1 MSTEENSAGKGGLFD
16 SVKNMAVTLIA
27 MVQTRL
33 ELLSTELEE
42 EREWLTSMLT
52 WIFIALFCAA
62 VAVLLATF
70 LVVVFFWDTYR
81 LTAIGSML
89 GIFIL
94 VTAFAWRTAYNLIRS
109 KPRLFSTTLSELSKD
124 REQLQSRHD

>member
-1 MSTEENSAGKGGLFD
+1 MSTEENSAGKGGLLE
-16 SVKNMAVTLIA
+16 SVKTMAATMIA

-42 EREWLTSMLT
+42 ERVWLTSMLM

-62 VAVLLATF
+62 VAVVLATF
-70 LVVVFFWDTYR
+70 FVVVFFWDTYR
-81 LTAIGSML
+81 LAAIGSML
-89 GIFIL
+89 GLFIL
-94 VTAFAWRTAYNLIRS
+94 ATAFAWRTAYNMTQG